1 MNRCDLGGYL
11 VDTTGALPIDPI
23 DHDGGNVPASGC
35 SNLRCNGCGQPVR
48 SVAGRSDE
56 KDAAKLYAVADLS
69 TVVRSAATTRMYL
82 CTCRTYFQ
90 VQGSQ
95 ALDDPDLP
103 SGYEANVP
111 WRCAGH
117 PIATLPHDFDGV
129 TITGENLGEV
139 VTRALHGW
147 TPDGARPED
156 RTGPWWIP
164 RLLVRLETT
173 PWQTTVRHAAAE
185 ALRDP
190 DPQARAR
197 ALHLFM
203 VAPDPADTQRALDAF
218 SADRSQFVG
227 IPDPV
232 TTVAGDKTLED
243 TVWRVLAPLVGAP
256 GRGRELARD
265 SALTPGRGAV
275 ALYGALAANDAEWV
289 ASHALEIAR
298 ATPDRIEDLI
308 KMVKYRFPRSVP
320 SRPVIDLLASQAN

>member
-1 MNRCDLGGYL
+1 MNHCDLGGYL
-11 VDTTGALPIDPI
+11 VDTTVALSIDPI
-23 DHDGGNVPASGC
+23 DHDAGKLPVTGC
-35 SNLRCNGCGQPVR
+35 TNLTCSQCGKAVR
-48 SVAGRSDE
+48 NVAGRATETDL
-56 KDAAKLYAVADLS
+56 AKLYAVADLA
-69 TVVRSAATTRMYL
+69 TVIRPAATTRMYL
-82 CTCRTYFQ
+82 CTCHSHFQ
-90 VQGSQ
+90 VVGSQ

-103 SGYEANVP
+103 PGYEANVP

-117 PIATLPHDFDGV
+117 PVVTLPHDFDGV
-129 TITGENLGEV
+129 AITAANLGET

-147 TPDGARPED
+147 APDAARPED

-164 RLLVRLETT
+164 RLLVRLENT
-173 PWQTTVRHAAAE
+173 PWQAMVRAAAAT

-203 VAPDPADTQRALDAF
+203 VAPEPADTQRVLDAF
-218 SADRSQFVG
+218 AANRPLFVG

-232 TTVAGDKTLED
+232 TTIAGDRTLED
-243 TVWRVLAPLVGAP
+243 TVWRVLAPLLAAP

-298 ATPDRIEDLI
+298 ATPERIEELI
-308 KMVKYRFPRSVP
+308 KMVKFRFPRSVP
-320 SRPVIDLLASQAN
+320 SKPVIDLLASQAN